1 MSLRVWALSLSQVC
15 YILKTTQASKAE
27 VGLSAQQLLNSYF
40 VLGISPRAS
49 HKLSHC
55 PTTI

>member
-1 MSLRVWALSLSQVC
+1 MWVLSLSQVC

-27 VGLSAQQLLNSYF
+27 VGLSAQQLLSSYF

-55 PTTI
+55 PQQAER